1 MRLRR
6 GMVVAMWF
14 DDVVMCYIVLRANS
28 RGIMVVDASGS
39 LVSGMYI
46 GAFDQ
51 LLDEC
56 GIVV

>member
-6 GMVVAMWF
+6 GMLVAMWF
-14 DDVVMCYIVLRANS
+14 NDVVMCYIVLRANS
-28 RGIMVVDASGS
+28 RGIMAVDASGS

-46 GAFDQ
+46 RACDQ

-56 GIVV
+56 AIVV